1 MRAAASPTSP
11 AVRQRPVSGA
21 GGTRGPRST
30 AHNSLAGSEVTGAVV
45 QAGEIHGL
53 TVYGQHPGSS
63 TAGPTLPTLPVP
75 RQLPPVPR
83 RLIGRSDDL
92 ARLDGELGEAVGP
105 VDLTVV
111 LTGPAGVGKTALGVQ
126 WLRRHADRF
135 PDGQLFADLRA
146 HAPGG
151 PAEPAEVLA
160 GFLRAFGVV
169 PVPSGLAEGTALW
182 RSLAADRRIAV
193 LLDDACTAAQVRPL
207 LPGSEHAVVVVTSR
221 RRLTRLDTD
230 GAVVRPVDL
239 LSDEASVRLLAQRVG
254 VERVAREPAAAALL
268 VERCGR
274 LPLALCLA
282 AARITARPAQ
292 PQPLLRTAEA
302 VGDAT
307 GRLAALDVG
316 EEGMGHALDA
326 SVATLGAGA
335 VRLYQLLGLLR
346 FPVFTPDVVRVL
358 GDLERGEAEQ
368 LLDRLID
375 IHLLEETAEGF
386 RFHGLVKLHARALG
400 DEIRDRPEG
409 RAAVDRVLDWYLATT
424 TAAEALLTPS
434 HRTLRRDFATGPV
447 PERFVDEAAA
457 VGWLDAETERLAD
470 AVRWAADTG
479 RAATA
484 WQLVDAMW
492 PLFLQLR
499 PVPLWVEA
507 HRIGRIAA
515 RAAGHRDGELR
526 MLTSGGAG
534 LRNVGRGAEAAEW
547 YTEALHLARASSDGL
562 AEADALYGLGE
573 THRAAGRFAEAADCL
588 RRTAD
593 IRAARGYRRGT
604 ALARLALGS
613 VMLEEGRAADAV
625 PVITGAHRDLAA
637 LPTAYEA
644 ARALAFLGRAHTVLG
659 AHEEAR
665 RCLAEAL
672 EVFRAG
678 RARRWEARV
687 LELVGDLARA
697 RGDLAEAAARWRESL
712 ALYQALDA
720 PDTARVA
727 AAVALD
733 APTPPGSAVGHSGAG
748 SGSAGGTGG

>member
-1 MRAAASPTSP
+1 MSA
-11 AVRQRPVSGA
+11 A
-21 GGTRGPRST
+21 GGAHGPRFT
-30 AHNSLAGSEVTGAVV
+30 THNSLAGRGFVGAAV

-53 TVYGQHPGSS
+53 TVYGQLPGSS
-63 TAGPTLPTLPVP
+63 TAGPSLPVP

-83 RLIGRSDDL
+83 RLLGRTDDL
-92 ARLDGELGEAVGP
+92 AHLDRKLGEAVGP

-111 LTGPAGVGKTALGVQ
+111 LTGPAGVGKTALGVH
-126 WLRRHADRF
+126 WLRRHSDRF

-151 PAEPAEVLA
+151 PADPAEVLA
-160 GFLRAFGVV
+160 GFLRAFGIA
-169 PVPSGLAEGTALW
+169 PVPRGLAEGAALW
-182 RSLAADRRIAV
+182 RSLAAERRISV
-193 LLDDACTAAQVRPL
+193 LLDDACTDAQISSL

-230 GAVVRPVDL
+230 GALFRPVDL
-239 LSDEASVRLLAQRVG
+239 LSDEASVQLLAQRVG
-254 VERVAREPAAAALL
+254 VERVAREPAAAALV

-274 LPLALCLA
+274 LPLAVCLA

-292 PQPLLRTAEA
+292 SLLRTTEA
-302 VGDAT
+302 IGDES
-307 GRLAALDVG
+307 GRLAALDGGG
-316 EEGMGHALDA
+316 EGVRHALDA
-326 SVATLGAGA
+326 SVATLGEGA
-335 VRLYQLLGLLR
+335 VRLYRLLGLLR
-346 FPVFTPDVVRVL
+346 FPLFTLDVVRVL
-358 GDLERGEAEQ
+358 GDLERAEAAQ

-375 IHLLEETAEGF
+375 IHLLEETADGF

-409 RAAVDRVLDWYLATT
+409 RAAVDRVLDWYLAAT

-434 HRTLRRDFATGPV
+434 HRTLRRDFAAGTAAEG
-447 PERFVDEAAA
+447 FADEAAA
-457 VGWLDAETERLAD
+457 VDWLDAETERLAE

-507 HRIGRIAA
+507 HRIGRVAA
-515 RAAGHRDGELR
+515 RSVGHRDGELR

-534 LRNVGRGAEAAEW
+534 LRNVGREAEAAEW
-547 YTEALHLARASSDGL
+547 YAEALHLARASSDAL

-604 ALARLALGS
+604 ALARLALGG
-613 VMLEEGRAADAV
+613 VMLEDGRAAAAV

-644 ARALAFLGRAHTVLG
+644 ARALAFLGRAHTLLG

-665 RCLAEAL
+665 HCFAEAL
-672 EVFRAG
+672 AVFRAG

-687 LELVGDLARA
+687 LELIGDLARA

-712 ALYQALDA
+712 ALYQALEA

-733 APTPPGSAVGHSGAG
+733 APTPPSSAVGHSGAG
-748 SGSAGGTGG
+748 SGSVGGTGG